1 MASFK
6 YIDAASLVCMQG
18 SARHFMN
25 THLPIKEGR
34 PRYRWRNSR
43 GEEGRGEATSSYSD
57 FSTHNGTAASPF
69 AVLV

>member
-25 THLPIKEGR
+25 THLPKEVR

-43 GEEGRGEATSSYSD
+43 GEEGRGEATS
-57 FSTHNGTAASPF
+57 
-69 AVLV
+69 